1 MTAADLL
8 KRLAINGYTASV
20 IDGELA
26 VEPDAPVG
34 LDPII
39 GILALPLLALLT
51 GRRLY
56 AIDKAGRGC
65 VRPDGIAD
73 PGASSGQRAAAGR
86 RGPDRVGPRFG
97 IRGRVFSDRFAIAPG
112 EKGGGVMFPMPNIFV
127 PTNRWRIE
135 HRRPR
140 CGWKVV
146 GTTGTR
152 AEANKW
158 LARLCSTAEGDW
170 RLKAPP
176 RWGCARG

>member
-8 KRLAINGYTASV
+8 KHLAINGYTASV

-73 PGASSGQRAAAGR
+73 PEALLPANVRLLAVEGLTEW
-86 RGPDRVGPRFG
+86 DRV
-97 IRGRVFSDRFAIAPG
+97 SEFAVESFRTASRLPPAR
-112 EKGGGVMFPMPNIFV
+112 KG
-127 PTNRWRIE
+127 
-135 HRRPR
+135 
-140 CGWKVV
+140 
-146 GTTGTR
+146 
-152 AEANKW
+152 AA
-158 LARLCSTAEGDW
+158 
-170 RLKAPP
+170 
-176 RWGCARG
+176 